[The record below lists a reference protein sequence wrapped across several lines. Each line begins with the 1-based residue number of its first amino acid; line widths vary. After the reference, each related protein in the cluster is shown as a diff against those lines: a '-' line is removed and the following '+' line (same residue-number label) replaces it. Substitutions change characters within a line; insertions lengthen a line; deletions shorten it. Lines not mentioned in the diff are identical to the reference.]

1 MKMILIKYVKKSSL
15 ILTASLIALSAI
27 QAQAQPRSSFANV
40 LNLTGTIN
48 NGRFI
53 TPSVFSDMGAWHAY
67 ALPAE
72 KESYGGF
79 TGPLLMD
86 MRGTWLAKDFAQLQI
101 TANGKALDLSRAKV
115 SADYFPGMLQ
125 QTLALGDLKIVLQ
138 LIFVSNRQALINT
151 KITNTGTAD
160 QNVAVSFRGV
170 LLNKDAGITGN
181 DNTVNVHFGKSQ
193 NHFHVHYLG
202 KEKPEVN
209 VSGNEY
215 ITKYSPVLL
224 KKQQSI
230 ELLQEQSF
238 YAAGEKERTAGF
250 NFSGELKKNEARW
263 NQYLAKYFAK
273 APALSPDK
281 KRLAVKSIVTLMTNW
296 RSAFKDLLHDGV
308 FPSVSYQGFY
318 GVWSWDS
325 WKQAVGMASFNTT
338 VAQENI
344 RSMFDYQ
351 DEHGMVADCI
361 YADKSENNWRDTKAP
376 LAAWAVWEV
385 FGRSADKNFI
395 REMYPKLV
403 AYHEWWYKNRDHDQ
417 NGLCEYGSTDGTRI
431 AAAWESG
438 MDNAVRFDK
447 AVMQQ
452 NNASAWSLNQ
462 ESVDL
467 NAYLYAEKLYLAKLA
482 TSLGRSKEAA
492 VWTKEAAVLKEK
504 INKAFYD
511 NTRGYYYDKFV
522 GKDELITIEGPEGWI
537 PLWAGISNKQQ
548 AMSVSKIMSDK
559 NKFDTYVPLP
569 TLTADHPE
577 FNPQKGYWRGPVW
590 LDQFYFG
597 VDGLKKYGLSP
608 LANAFTEK
616 LLKNAKGLLS
626 DQPIHENYHPMTGD
640 PLNAANFSWSS
651 AHILMLLQSK

>member
-1 MKMILIKYVKKSSL
+1 MKMILTKYVKRANLVLVVSL
-15 ILTASLIALSAI
+15 IILSVTQSL
-27 QAQAQPRSSFANV
+27 AQPRRSFANV
-40 LNLTGTIN
+40 LNLTGTVQ
-48 NGRFI
+48 NGRNI

-67 ALPAE
+67 ALPAD

-101 TANGKALDLSRAKV
+101 TANGKVMDLSNARV

-125 QTLALGDLKIVLQ
+125 QTLALDNLKILVQ

-151 KITNTGTAD
+151 KITSTGSAEQTLAI
-160 QNVAVSFRGV
+160 AYRGV

-181 DNTVNVHFGKSQ
+181 DNAVRINFGKSQ
-193 NHFHVHYLG
+193 NHFHILYPG
-202 KEKPEVN
+202 KEKPTISIN
-209 VSGNEY
+209 GTEY
-215 ITKYSPVLL
+215 IATYKPVSL
-224 KKQQSI
+224 KKQQTI

-238 YAAGEKERTAGF
+238 YAAGEQERTVGF
-250 NFSGELKKNEARW
+250 NFFNELKRNETRW

-273 APALSPDK
+273 APGLSSDK

-296 RSAFKDLLHDGV
+296 RSAFKDILHDGV

-325 WKQAVGMASFNTT
+325 WKQAVGLAFFNTKL
-338 VAQENI
+338 AQENI

-385 FGRSADKNFI
+385 FGKSADKNFI

-403 AYHEWWYKNRDHDQ
+403 AYHKWWYKNRDHDQ

-447 AVMQQ
+447 AVMLQ
-452 NNASAWSLNQ
+452 NNATAWSLNQ

-482 TSLGRSKEAA
+482 TGLGKPKEAA
-492 VWTKEAAVLKEK
+492 SWTREAAVLKQK
-504 INKAFYD
+504 INQAFYD
-511 NTRGYYYDKFV
+511 AVRGYYYDKFV

-537 PLWAGISNKQQ
+537 PLWAGIASKQQ
-548 AMSVSKIMSDK
+548 AVSVSKIMG
-559 NKFDTYVPLP
+559 NERKFDTYIPLP

-577 FNPQKGYWRGPVW
+577 FNPKKGYWRGPVW

-597 VDGLKKYGLSP
+597 VNGLKRYGQGSQ
-608 LANAFTEK
+608 ANAFTEK
-616 LLKNAKGLLS
+616 LLKNANGLLT
-626 DQPIHENYHPMTGD
+626 DQPIHENYHPMTGE
-640 PLNAANFSWSS
+640 PLNSSNFSWSA